1 MLEGKTKTSPIYDE
15 IVKNYANEMPFL
27 TAMGSWSGHFNVFVN
42 LEG

>member
-27 TAMGSWSGHFNVFVN
+27 
-42 LEG
+42 